1 MEEGSQESSPLKTD
15 LSFKEEEDLSLGS
28 PRAKHLITETPP
40 ELPTPE
46 VNEHFLLK
54 GTEKFLKTTEMISHF
69 ILGLKH
75 YSKHNEL
82 VLTRMSI
89 DLERRV
95 LNSEFS
101 EYKAAREEI
110 VNQKVKVMEDKFTA
124 MLQAQEEAFNNKFER
139 FTVNQATFE
148 ANLNLKLRD
157 LDAALSVRPLETSM
171 REAIRDACKRTAH
184 DVEEPL
190 VKEIKEARRRIEIL
204 DGDIFRV
211 KNSCIEG
218 LEGLKDKH
226 QEVIKM

>member
-1 MEEGSQESSPLKTD
+1 
-15 LSFKEEEDLSLGS
+15 
-28 PRAKHLITETPP
+28 
-40 ELPTPE
+40 
-46 VNEHFLLK
+46 
-54 GTEKFLKTTEMISHF
+54 
-69 ILGLKH
+69 
-75 YSKHNEL
+75 
-82 VLTRMSI
+82 MSI

-157 LDAALSVRPLETSM
+157 IDAALLVRPLETNM

-190 VKEIKEARRRIEIL
+190 VKEIKEARRRIEVL